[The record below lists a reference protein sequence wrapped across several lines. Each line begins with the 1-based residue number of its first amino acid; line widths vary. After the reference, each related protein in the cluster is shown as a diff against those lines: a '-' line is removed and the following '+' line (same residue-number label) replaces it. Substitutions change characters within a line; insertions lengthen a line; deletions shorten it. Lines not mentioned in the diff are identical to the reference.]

1 MKALNETEKLKSSSE
16 TYKKDQLMQ
25 QLSDKEEELQRAQD
39 QAASLVSD
47 NDGDDLYL
55 GFAICCHLAITDSQA
70 LQRCCTHYVCLLQA
84 AS

>member
-47 NDGDDLYL
+47 NDGDDSCL
-55 GFAICCHLAITDSQA
+55 GFANCCWSTDTGSQA
-70 LQRCCTHYVCLLQA
+70 LQKCCMRYVCQNP
-84 AS
+84 S